1 MAAPEVK
8 NVFII
13 IIYDI
18 HILNKCFHFQIQAKY
33 VPEMEHAPEMGFV
46 ML

>member
-1 MAAPEVK
+1 MTAPKVT

-13 IIYDI
+13 NGRN
-18 HILNKCFHFQIQAKY
+18 HILNKCFYFQIQAKY
-33 VPEMEHAPEMGFV
+33 VPEMEHAPEMAFV